1 MNPDSIKSGNAWRD
15 FPDEG
20 DTMRKIIAAA
30 SAGAEG
36 QLPDGWEIVSTDG
49 EKVFRNTI
57 SGIALTTK
65 IIPSDGGHLAEVANE
80 VARQKECKVEKSGAS
95 YELACKG
102 RLTIILEQHDEK
114 NLGMLVIGCGTATDK
129 VCQKDGTDFIKFFSL
144 LGKQASAKD

>member
-1 MNPDSIKSGNAWRD
+1 
-15 FPDEG
+15 
-20 DTMRKIIAAA
+20 MRKIIAAA

-49 EKVFRNTI
+49 EKGFRNTI

-129 VCQKDGTDFIKFFSL
+129 VCQKDGTDFIKFFSH

>member
-1 MNPDSIKSGNAWRD
+1 
-15 FPDEG
+15 
-20 DTMRKIIAAA
+20 MRKIIAAA

-65 IIPSDGGHLAEVANE
+65 IIPSDGWHLAEVANE

-102 RLTIILEQHDEK
+102 RLTIISSS
-114 NLGMLVIGCGTATDK
+114 MTRRT
-129 VCQKDGTDFIKFFSL
+129 
-144 LGKQASAKD
+144 SACW